1 MTGGTFPVCHPDRVN
16 LTTSIK
22 RMVLLGFKSAMV
34 IVIATAANA
43 GFAQR
48 LIAVIDTSKGE
59 IRVELNA
66 RAAPTTVAN
75 FVNLVQRGFY
85 NGLTFH
91 RIERNFMAQGGD
103 PLGTGSGGPGYQF
116 RGEIVLKH
124 NQPGIISMANSGPG
138 TDGSQ
143 FFLTHLATPHLDG
156 LHSVFGKVVA
166 GLPVVY
172 ELRRRD
178 VINSILIEGDAS
190 SLFERRKT
198 QLEQW
203 NQLLDQNFPDLS
215 PAQTTAL

>member
-1 MTGGTFPVCHPDRVN
+1 M
-16 LTTSIK
+16 SIK
-22 RMVLLGFKSAMV
+22 RLVLLGFKSAMV

-59 IRVELNA
+59 IRVELNS

-75 FVNLVQRGFY
+75 FVNLAQRGFY
-85 NGLTFH
+85 DGLTFH

-203 NQLLDQNFPDLS
+203 NQLLDQNFPDLA